1 MLSFPQFSFR
11 APALR
16 SPCPL
21 TPHARPAPIAS
32 TGQVYADKS
41 SAFSIGYGQ
50 PDNPF
55 CSSLI
60 QEDGGM
66 ERALRFSAVPTH
78 CCAQVFPS
86 TCPESKAC
94 ALFAPKHRGGGVTT
108 GRTLTGHGSRVT
120 GHELRIAA
128 RCCRPRRAR
137 PMIEWRSDTG
147 GDTVST
153 EAVAPRRHAGTHLA
167 ATWWKLELPTTT
179 WHLLLN

>member
-1 MLSFPQFSFR
+1 MGEWSVLSAS
-11 APALR
+11 L
-16 SPCPL
+16 PCPR
-21 TPHARPAPIAS
+21 TV
-32 TGQVYADKS
+32 VYK
-41 SAFSIGYGQ
+41 FSHQ
-50 PDNPF
+50 LAQNQKLVH
-55 CSSLI
+55 SLP
-60 QEDGGM
+60 QN
-66 ERALRFSAVPTH
+66 T
-78 CCAQVFPS
+78 
-86 TCPESKAC
+86 
-94 ALFAPKHRGGGVTT
+94 GGVTT

>member
-1 MLSFPQFSFR
+1 LRPCARCQEIPSQSTTEVLTSYYLNLVNSVLSFPQFSFR

-32 TGQVYADKS
+32 TGHLYADKS

-55 CSSLI
+55 FSSLI
-60 QEDGGM
+60 EEDGGM

-78 CCAQVFPS
+78 CCVQVFPS

-94 ALFAPKHRGGGVTT
+94 ALFAPKHRGGNHWSHT
-108 GRTLTGHGSRVT
+108 HGPRITSHRSRIT
-120 GHELRIAA
+120 N
-128 RCCRPRRAR
+128 CRPLL
-137 PMIEWRSDTG
+137 PS
-147 GDTVST
+147 S
-153 EAVAPRRHAGTHLA
+153 AGPPNDRM
-167 ATWWKLELPTTT
+167 EV
-179 WHLLLN
+179 